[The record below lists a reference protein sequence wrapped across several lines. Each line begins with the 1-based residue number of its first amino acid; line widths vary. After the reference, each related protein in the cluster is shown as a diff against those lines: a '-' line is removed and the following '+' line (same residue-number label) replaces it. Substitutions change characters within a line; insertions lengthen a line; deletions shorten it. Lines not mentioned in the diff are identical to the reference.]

1 MSDYAGQARKGFIYG
16 LTAKRAPVGGISQH
30 GGVYRAMF
38 ELDLT
43 MGEHFWTA
51 LGQIILVNIIL
62 SGDNAVVIALA
73 CRNLE
78 ERHKKPAILA
88 GSLGAIVLRLI
99 FSFFIVYLMSIP
111 YLKIIGAI
119 LLLWIGVKL
128 LLPEDEGHGDGKS
141 AASNL
146 WGAVRTII
154 IADAVMSLDNV
165 IAIAAA
171 AKGHFLLIVIGL
183 LISIPLII
191 YGSTLVLKI
200 LIRFPIL
207 VTFGGGLLGWI
218 AGEIVLTDPA
228 IAHWAESLPH
238 WVHITSAAIGAVF
251 VVALGKL
258 LASRMEQKKA
268 MVDLA
273 EGEIK

>member
-1 MSDYAGQARKGFIYG
+1 
-16 LTAKRAPVGGISQH
+16 
-30 GGVYRAMF
+30 MF

-43 MGEHFWTA
+43 LGEHFWTA

-73 CRNLE
+73 CRNLQ
-78 ERHKKPAILA
+78 ERHKQPAILA

-99 FSFFIVYLMSIP
+99 FSFFIVFLMTVP

-128 LLPEDEGHGDGKS
+128 LLPEDEGHGDG
-141 AASNL
+141 ANGASNL

-171 AKGHFLLIVIGL
+171 AKGHFLLIIIGL

-191 YGSTLVLKI
+191 YGSTLVLKV

-228 IAHWAESLPH
+228 LHDWAETLPH
-238 WVHITSAAIGAVF
+238 WIHTAAAAVGAVF
-251 VVALGKL
+251 VVALGKI
-258 LASRMEQKKA
+258 LAKRKEQQHKEL
-268 MVDLA
+268 VDLA
-273 EGEIK
+273 EGETK

>member
-1 MSDYAGQARKGFIYG
+1 MSEF
-16 LTAKRAPVGGISQH
+16 
-30 GGVYRAMF
+30 
-38 ELDLT
+38 DLT
-43 MGEHFWTA
+43 LGDHFWTA

-73 CRNLE
+73 CRNLQ

-111 YLKIIGAI
+111 YLKLIGAV

-128 LLPEDEGHGDGKS
+128 LLPEDGDHGDGKS
-141 AASNL
+141 GASSL
-146 WGAVRTII
+146 WGAVRTIV

-171 AKGHFLLIVIGL
+171 AKGSILLIAIGL
-183 LISIPLII
+183 IISIPLII
-191 YGSTLVLKI
+191 FGSTLVLKI

-207 VTFGGGLLGWI
+207 VTLGGGLLGWI
-218 AGEIVLTDPA
+218 AGEISLSDPA
-228 IAHWAESLPH
+228 LHAWAETLPHWAEL
-238 WVHITSAAIGAVF
+238 AAAAVGAVF
-251 VVALGKL
+251 VMALGKL
-258 LASRMEQKKA
+258 LAHRMEQKKA
-268 MVDLA
+268 LMDLA
-273 EGEIK
+273 EGETK